1 MKKVLL
7 MLSLFSA
14 LSMCAC
20 ERAEGSTGEAAQESP
35 EGGTADYDE
44 NYTYEGI
51 DVWSESHGGNGLWS
65 LMTSTAYHNPGLYQR
80 DRIVHSE
87 TGRQLAEA
95 ILFAERYS
103 GVRTRHCVSS
113 CIRKGWP
120 SRSMQRAANG
130 GCCLRPMR
138 RRTSRFPWCRYSRQP
153 ACTA

>member
-1 MKKVLL
+1 MKKVLM

-20 ERAEGSTGEAAQESP
+20 ERAEGSTGEAAQESQ

-51 DVWSESHGGNGLWS
+51 EVWSESHGGNGLWS

-95 ILFAERYS
+95 ILFAER
-103 GVRTRHCVSS
+103 
-113 CIRKGWP
+113 
-120 SRSMQRAANG
+120 
-130 GCCLRPMR
+130 
-138 RRTSRFPWCRYSRQP
+138 
-153 ACTA
+153 